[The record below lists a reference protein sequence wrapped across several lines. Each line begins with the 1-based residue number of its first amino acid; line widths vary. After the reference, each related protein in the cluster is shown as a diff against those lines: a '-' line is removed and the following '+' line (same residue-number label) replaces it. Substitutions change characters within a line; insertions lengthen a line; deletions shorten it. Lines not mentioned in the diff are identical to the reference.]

1 VRRLFKKMKKPM
13 YLNRFNRCCFRTK
26 TKNRNT
32 GKKPEDKSVYISTKS
47 NEKRN
52 TVLNLLLLRLCVA
65 VSQRNYMCNCAL
77 RLGKVRLKSQH

>member
-26 TKNRNT
+26 AKNRNT

-65 VSQRNYMCNCAL
+65 ISQRNYMCNCAL